1 MSDQL
6 RRPDGKPPRVI
17 VAGGGVAALE
27 TVLALRALTGAR
39 TAIEVVAPETHLR
52 YPPLDV
58 VEPFGLDPPRVE
70 LAEAL
75 ASQGATHRLDALADV
90 DPVRHLIRTRGGAVL
105 PYEALVVA
113 VGGRRVH
120 PPFGGALVFTGPE
133 GRERF
138 RELLQAVDAG
148 AVRSILFVVPRSVGW
163 PLPLY
168 ELAIMTAN
176 RPRPAT
182 GPVHV
187 TLATAEHGALDVFGG
202 RASGQLLERLGALGV
217 TFVPGVRLD
226 RVRAGEARLAPTGRS
241 VRADRVVTL
250 PGIAG
255 PAVPGLPADPDGF
268 LPVDAHGNVHGAY
281 DVYAA
286 GDAIAFPIKHGGL
299 ATQQADAV
307 AESIA
312 ARCGVPIEPAPF
324 RPVLRGML
332 VTGREPQ
339 FLEAGGSARAAAAG
353 GRSPLWWPPAKVAG
367 RHLAPFLAAHL
378 GHPEAARGADAGSW
392 TEDAI
397 PFELTRAAAASA
409 AERRP

>member
-6 RRPDGKPPRVI
+6 RRPDGEPPRVI

-27 TVLALRALTGAR
+27 TVLALRALAGAR
-39 TAIEVVAPETHLR
+39 VEIEVVSPEPRLR

-58 VEPFGLDPPRVE
+58 IEPFGLTPPRVE

-75 ASQGATHRLDALADV
+75 ASQGAAHRLDALADV
-90 DPVRHLIRTRGGAVL
+90 DPVRHRIRTRDGAVL

-113 VGGRRVH
+113 VGGRRV
-120 PPFGGALVFTGPE
+120 PPLIGGALVFTGPE
-133 GRERF
+133 GRRRF

-148 AVRSILFVVPRSVGW
+148 TTRSILFVVPRAVGW

-182 GPVHV
+182 GAVHV
-187 TLATAEHGALDVFGG
+187 TLATAERGALDVFGG
-202 RASGQLLERLGALGV
+202 RASGRLLERLGALGV
-217 TFVPGVRLD
+217 TFIPGVQLD
-226 RVRAGEARLAPTGRS
+226 HVRAGEARLRPTGQF
-241 VRADRVVTL
+241 VRADRIVTL

-255 PAVPGLPADPDGF
+255 PAVPGLPVDRDGF
-268 LPVDAHGNVHGAY
+268 LPVDAHGNVRGAY
-281 DVYAA
+281 DVYGA

-307 AESIA
+307 AEAIA

-339 FLEAGGSARAAAAG
+339 FLEAGAGAGSGAAG
-353 GRSPLWWPPAKVAG
+353 GRSPLWWPPTKVAG
-367 RHLAPFLAAHL
+367 RHLAPFLAGHL
-378 GHPEAARGADAGSW
+378 RHPHAEPAVASSSW
-392 TEDAI
+392 MEDAI
-397 PFELTRAAAASA
+397 PFELTHAAAAAQEPS
-409 AERRP
+409 P